1 MPQDPSAT
9 ISRYFADLEDPRI
22 ERGKLHPLI
31 NILTIALCGAIC
43 GADTWVDIEL
53 FGESKQE
60 WFASFLDMTNGVP
73 SHDTFGR
80 VFSLLDGE
88 QFRGCFINW
97 VQAICEVLKGQV
109 VALDGKTLRR
119 SHDRTIGKEA
129 IHMVSAWAAENQVV
143 LGQIQVDDKSNEI
156 TAIPD
161 LLDLLDVSG
170 CIVTIDAIGCQ
181 KKIAQ
186 QIIDKGADY
195 ILALK
200 SNQERLYQDA
210 QTLFEDAEAIGY
222 EDCDHYR
229 TVDKGH
235 GRIDIRECWTTA
247 HPDYLEALYKPEQWA
262 GLQSV
267 IKVYAERRLKEKT
280 ETETRY
286 YISSLPGNDAKQLL
300 NGIRTHWHIENR
312 LHWVL
317 DVIFRED
324 DSRIR
329 KGHAAQNMAI
339 LRQMALNLLKQEQST
354 KRSLRGKRLKA
365 GWDER
370 YLVQVLCGC

>member
-1 MPQDPSAT
+1 MPRDPSAT
-9 ISRYFADLEDPRI
+9 ISEHFADLEDPRI
-22 ERGKLHPLI
+22 DRAKLHPLI

-43 GADTWVDIEL
+43 GADSWVDIEL
-53 FGESKQE
+53 FGESKQD

-80 VFSLLDGE
+80 VFSLLDAE

-97 VQAICEVLKGQV
+97 VQAICEVLEDQV
-109 VALDGKTLRR
+109 VAIDGKTLRR
-119 SHDRTIGKEA
+119 SHDRTVGKKA

-143 LGQIQVDDKSNEI
+143 LGQVKTDDKSNEI

-161 LLDLLDVSG
+161 LLELLDVSG
-170 CIVTIDAIGCQ
+170 CIVTIDAIGSQ

-186 QIIDKGADY
+186 QIIAQGADY
-195 ILALK
+195 ILPLK
-200 SNQERLYQDA
+200 GNQERVYQDA
-210 QTLFEDAEAIGY
+210 QTLFEDAEAFGY
-222 EDCDHYR
+222 EDCDHCKAFS
-229 TVDKGH
+229 KGH
-235 GRIDIRECWTTA
+235 GRIEIRECWTTA
-247 HPDYLEALYKPEQWA
+247 HPEYLHALYKPEQWA

-267 IKVYAERRLKEKT
+267 IKVCAERHLKEST
-280 ETETRY
+280 ETKTRY
-286 YISSLPGNDAKQLL
+286 YISSMPGDNAKQLL
-300 NGIRTHWHIENR
+300 NAIRTHWHIENR

-317 DVIFRED
+317 DVTFRED
-324 DSRIR
+324 ESRIR
-329 KGHAAQNMAI
+329 KGNAAQNMAI

-354 KRSLRGKRLKA
+354 KRSMRGKRLKA